1 MPVVV
6 SASEAVLSIQP
17 GKRIFLGSGSS
28 VPLPLVKALYE
39 HGSHFRDNQVF
50 NIFTLGKADY
60 VCEELK
66 DNLRSTNFFIGENVR
81 KSVQEG
87 IADYIPIFLSE
98 IPGLIRSPSF
108 DLDTALISVTPPD
121 KHGMCSLGVSVDIV
135 RASVD
140 SAKRI
145 IAVINPQMPRTFGQS
160 FVPYSRLDM
169 VVHADYPIPELD
181 PGAIDEVNSR
191 IGENIAELIED
202 GSVLQMGIGA
212 IPDAVL
218 KSISHK
224 RNLGVH
230 TEMFSDGL
238 IPLIESGVITNQT
251 KKILKGRT
259 MTSFV
264 RGSKRLYDF
273 VHENPLVEFYPSD
286 YANDP
291 FIISQND
298 KVVAIN
304 SALQVDLTGQICADS
319 IGKKF
324 YSGIGGQVDFMRGA
338 ARSKG
343 GKPIIA
349 LPATAKDGTISRI
362 VPELFSGAG
371 VVTSRGDAHYIVTEF
386 GVAYLHGKSIR
397 ERAVELISIA
407 HPDFRKELL
416 DFVKQTKYV
425 YFNQQVLNPEFS
437 YPKQM
442 ESQITVQ
449 DKTLRVRPLKPADER
464 LLQDFFYSH
473 NLHTIQ
479 NRYLGSIKSMPQEKA
494 QNMVNLDYKNTM
506 ALAVFDPGD
515 FSAKIIGVA
524 RYHAHKGEDICEMS
538 VVVAENYRKQGLAR
552 ELVKRLTEYARSMG
566 YKKVRSFAASENI
579 GIRRLLQSV
588 CPDDSAFSI
597 TPSADGCEILIDFS
611 GGNQ

>member
-1 MPVVV
+1 MPLVV
-6 SASEAVLSIQP
+6 SASEAVLSIKP

-28 VPLPLVKALYE
+28 VPVPLVEALYHE
-39 HGSHFRDNQVF
+39 GKHFRDNQVF
-50 NIFTLGKADY
+50 NIFTLGQAQY
-60 VCEELK
+60 VCEDLK
-66 DNLRSTNFFIGENVR
+66 DNLRSMNFFIGENVR

-98 IPGLIRSPSF
+98 IPGLIRSPCF

-135 RASVD
+135 RAAVD

-145 IAVINPQMPRTFGQS
+145 IAVINPQMPRTFGQT
-160 FVPYSRLDM
+160 FIPYSRLDM
-169 VVHADYPIPELD
+169 VVHADYPIPELEPTPLD
-181 PGAIDEVNSR
+181 DINSR
-191 IGENIAELIED
+191 IGENIAQLIED

-218 KSISHK
+218 KNIGHK

-238 IPLIESGVITNQT
+238 IPLIESGVVTNQT

-273 VHENPLVEFYPSD
+273 IHENPLVEFYPSD

-338 ARSKG
+338 ARSRG

-416 DFVKQTKYV
+416 EFVKQTKYV
-425 YFNQQVLNPEFS
+425 YFNQQVLNPEFN
-437 YPKQM
+437 YPKNM
-442 ESQITVQ
+442 ETQISIP
-449 DKTLRVRPLKPADER
+449 DANLKIRPLKPADER

-479 NRYLGSIKSMPQEKA
+479 ERYLGSIKSMPQQKA
-494 QNMVNLDYKNTM
+494 SDMVTLDYKTAM
-506 ALAVFDPGD
+506 ALGIFEPGE
-515 FSAKIIGVA
+515 FRAKIIGVA
-524 RYHAHKGEDICEMS
+524 RYHAQKGEDICEMS
-538 VVVAENYRKQGLAR
+538 VVIGEEYRKQGLAK
-552 ELVKRLTEYARSMG
+552 ELVKRLIEYARTMG
-566 YKKVRSFAASENI
+566 YKRVRSIANSENLA
-579 GIRRLLQSV
+579 IRRLLQSA
-588 CPDDSAFSI
+588 CPQDSAFSI
-597 TPSADGCEILIDFS
+597 TPSVDGCEILIDFN
-611 GGNQ
+611 GGN